1 MSPSVQIVLLWLA
14 FGASH
19 VALSSRRLRPRIVA
33 RTGERGFLGL
43 YSVVAF
49 AFFVP
54 LVSVYL
60 GNRHGGGWLW
70 TVPMTP
76 VVTWTVYA
84 VMTVG
89 VLLIVAG
96 LVSPSPTSLAAGRG
110 AVEVKAVHRLTRHPL
125 FMGFGWIGVV
135 HLVPNASLND
145 VLFFAGLP
153 VFAVVGCLHQERR
166 LRATRGPEFAAYVDA
181 TPFLPFTG
189 SQTLRGL
196 REIPLWLYALAI
208 ATSATLRWLH
218 TPLFH

>member
-1 MSPSVQIVLLWLA
+1 VSPSMQIVLLWLG

-19 VALSSRRLRPRIVA
+19 VALSSRALRPRIVA

-54 LVSVYL
+54 LVGVYL
-60 GNRHGGGWLW
+60 EHRHAGGWLW
-70 TVPMTP
+70 TVAMTP
-76 VVTWTVYA
+76 AVTWAIYA

-96 LVSPSPTSLAAGRG
+96 LVSPSPTSLTAGRG
-110 AVEVKAVHRLTRHPL
+110 AVEVKGVHRLTRHPL
-125 FMGFGWIGVV
+125 FMGFGWIGLV

-153 VFAVVGCLHQERR
+153 VFAVVGCRHQERR
-166 LRATRGPEFAAYVDA
+166 LRATRGPELAAYLDA

-196 REIPLWLYALAI
+196 REIPLWLYALTL
-208 ATSATLRWLH
+208 ATSAALRWLH